1 MLRRTIRPAEGP
13 AGKKGRIPFAFAGN
27 SPVPYLAR
35 QVTHAFAPLLDKIVT
50 RRTDS
55 GAGVSWGG
63 RTRRVDDRR
72 FGILSGFDRMGAIVA
87 WMILSGCFT
96 VCSGWMT
103 PVAAQGPNASERP
116 NTPEPSVPKEG
127 HGRRPNI
134 VWIMSEDN
142 SKHYLRHFDP
152 SGAPAPNIEALAAQG
167 VTFDRAFSNS
177 PVCSVARTTLIT
189 ASYAP
194 RVGTQFHRRNRLASL
209 EDHFQMFPA
218 YLREAGYYTTNHA
231 KEDYNAAKS
240 PDPWDE
246 SSRRA
251 SWKNRPDASTPF
263 FHVQTYT
270 ESHESRLHFDVAALR
285 ETPDTDPAAV
295 ELQPYFPDT
304 PTFRFTRAKYH
315 DRMAVIDRLVGEF
328 VDDLRESDVLDDTFI
343 FYFGDHGGVLPAS
356 KGYTSEAGLHVPLIV
371 TIPRNFADL
380 VDRAPGSRCPGFVEF
395 VDFGPTV
402 LRLAGVPIPDGVDG
416 RPFLGPNVLAGEV
429 DSRDETVGYADRF
442 DEKYDLVRTLRQ
454 GDWKYVRNYEAFLP
468 DGLQNNYRYRMLA
481 YAEWRELFRRGE
493 LDAIRSRFFL
503 PKPVE
508 SLYDLRADPH
518 ETEDLATDPR
528 HGERLGQMRG
538 RLRQRLTAWP
548 DLSFFP
554 EPVLVGEAMDDPIAF
569 GRSHASRIGRLMDTA
584 DLALLSWD
592 EAWPKLSAALA
603 DPDPWVRHWAVIA
616 ASCFG
621 AEAAPLAAEVLGLAD
636 DPEPLVASR
645 VAEFLAVAI
654 ARGAAAPG
662 DRDPRELLYGTIS
675 RAEVEIEALPMLNTA
690 VLFNDFTD
698 GRFPIEVARIRF
710 GFEPQPRGEVMR
722 RIDYLR
728 GNLP

>member
-1 MLRRTIRPAEGP
+1 MLRRTVRPAEYL
-13 AGKKGRIPFAFAGN
+13 AGKQGRIPLVGN
-27 SPVPYLAR
+27 SPAGCLAR
-35 QVTHAFAPLLDKIVT
+35 QTPDAFVSLPAKIVI
-50 RRTDS
+50 RRTDD
-55 GAGVSWGG
+55 GAGAKRGDG
-63 RTRRVDDRR
+63 MRREDDRR
-72 FGILSGFDRMGAIVA
+72 LGMFSGCGRAWAIVA
-87 WMILSGCFT
+87 LTVLSGCWMAL
-96 VCSGWMT
+96 SGWMA
-103 PVAAQGPNASERP
+103 PVAAQGPGVSEATVSP
-116 NTPEPSVPKEG
+116 GTP
-127 HGRRPNI
+127 GRRPNI

-152 SGAPAPNIEALAAQG
+152 SGAPAPNIEALAGQG
-167 VTFDRAFSNS
+167 ITFDRAFSNS

-218 YLREAGYYTTNHA
+218 YLREAGYYTTNCA
-231 KEDYNAAKS
+231 KEDYNAVKS

-251 SWKNRPDASTPF
+251 RWKNRPDASTPF

-270 ESHESRLHFDVAALR
+270 ESHESRLHFDVAALG
-285 ETPDTDPAAV
+285 EATDTDPAAV
-295 ELQPYFPDT
+295 ELQPYFPET
-304 PTFRFTRAKYH
+304 PLFRFTRAKYH

-371 TIPRNFADL
+371 SVPKNFADR
-380 VDRAPGSRCPGFVEF
+380 VDRAPGTRCAGFVEF

-416 RPFLGPNVLAGEV
+416 RPFLGPGVSAEEV
-429 DSRDETVGYADRF
+429 DARDATVGYADRF
-442 DEKYDLVRTLRQ
+442 DEKYDMVRTLRQ
-454 GDWKYVRNYEAFLP
+454 GDWKYARNYEAFLP

-493 LDAIRSRFFL
+493 LDAIRGRFFL

-528 HGERLGQMRG
+528 HAPRLRQMRG
-538 RLRQRLTAWP
+538 RLRQRLAAWP

-554 EPVLVGEAMDDPIAF
+554 EPVLVDRAMDDPIAF
-569 GRSHASRIGRLMDTA
+569 GRSQASRIERLMDTA
-584 DLALLSWD
+584 DLALLPWED
-592 EAWPKLSAALA
+592 AEARLRTALA
-603 DPDPWVRHWAVIA
+603 DSDPWVRYWAVIA
-616 ASCFG
+616 ATCFG
-621 AEAAPLAAEVLGLAD
+621 AEAAPLADEVLALAD

-645 VAEFLAVAI
+645 VAEFLAVAVV
-654 ARGAAAPG
+654 RGLPAAD
-662 DRDPRELLYGTIS
+662 DRDPRELLYGAIS

-690 VLFNDFTD
+690 VLLHDFTD
-698 GRFPIEVARIRF
+698 GHFPVEVARIRF

-722 RIDYLR
+722 RIDYLS
-728 GNLP
+728 GDLP